1 VSIALLVMTD
11 GRGELLARAL
21 ASFDAMVTGPI
32 TRRVIHDDS
41 GDDGY
46 RAWLRATY
54 PGYEL
59 VTTPARSGFGGAY
72 ASAWAHMAKGPE
84 RLTFGLEDDFL
95 ITRSIDLAEMAAVLD
110 ANPHLL
116 QMALRRQPWNDVER
130 AAGGVVEQRPG
141 AFTEVQDEAGRAWLE
156 HREWLTTNP
165 SLYRR
170 SLCAMGWP
178 DVPRSE
184 GEFTHYLLRH
194 GTWVERVLPD
204 AVRFGYWGSR
214 DSGVWCQHTGH
225 ERVGHGY

>member
-1 VSIALLVMTD
+1 MSIALLAMTD

-21 ASFDAMVTGPI
+21 ASFAAMVTGPI

-59 VTTPARSGFGGAY
+59 VTTPHRAGFGGAY
-72 ASAWAHMAKGPE
+72 ASAWTYMARGPE
-84 RLTFGLEDDFL
+84 QMIANLEDDFL
-95 ITRSIDLAEMAAVLD
+95 ITRPVDLAEMTAVLD
-110 ANPHLL
+110 ANPHLVQL
-116 QMALRRQPWNDVER
+116 ALRRQPWNEVEL
-130 AAGGVVEQRPG
+130 AAGGVVEQRPD
-141 AFTEVQDEAGRAWLE
+141 AFTEVRDEHGRVWLE
-156 HREWLTTNP
+156 HREWMTTNP

-170 SLCAMGWP
+170 PLCAMGWP

-194 GTWVERVLPD
+194 GVAGVSPD

-214 DSGVWCQHTGH
+214 DSGVWCQHIGR